1 MSGKAYGKTLPYGF
15 RGAVSRQPDTLIQ
28 SDTNVGN
35 PAIQFGA
42 PVVFDATNKG
52 VRALK
57 STDETASDIIG
68 IAVRRIG
75 QPYAD
80 SEDGWY
86 YKKGDVVDVLVRGS
100 IAVEL
105 KATTGIAPRG
115 QVYAD
120 PESWT
125 RLIRSDE
132 MTPAHL
138 SSLPGGWLLKTVCVL
153 ATKMEIHLLL
163 STVTILRTSHST
175 L

>member
-28 SDTNVGN
+28 SYTNVGN
-35 PAIQFGA
+35 TAIQFGA

-120 PESWT
+120 PADGELTSVST
-125 RLIRSDE
+125 D
-132 MTPAHL
+132 A
-138 SSLPGGWLLKTVCVL
+138 L
-153 ATKMEIHLLL
+153 AIPNAKFATGNYDSNNIAEI
-163 STVTILRTSHST
+163 TILERSM
-175 L
+175 

>member
-28 SDTNVGN
+28 PYTNVGDD
-35 PAIQFGA
+35 AIQFGA

-57 STDETASDIIG
+57 STDATASDIIG

-80 SEDGWY
+80 DANGWY

-105 KATTGIAPRG
+105 KATTGIAARG
-115 QVYAD
+115 QVYVD
-120 PESWT
+120 PEDGELTSVST
-125 RLIRSDE
+125 D
-132 MTPAHL
+132 A
-138 SSLPGGWLLKTVCVL
+138 L
-153 ATKMEIHLLL
+153 AVPNAKFASGNYDSNNIAEI
-163 STVTILRTSHST
+163 TILERSM
-175 L
+175 